1 MSTEKFL
8 WTKPIYL
15 YFLLMEALR
24 TYQFNNSTVK
34 LLFGD
39 MLNSEAQVIVSSDD
53 GWLSMG
59 GGLSRQIHVAGGPTV
74 RADAEKQVPATLGDV
89 VVTSAGALSQRFVF
103 HAVTID
109 CFKQL
114 PSDDEKR
121 KLEIEEYIISHSVE
135 RSLRL
140 LIELGLH
147 SIAFPVIGA
156 GAACIPRPVVARSMA
171 AAFRRVLSATNKTIA
186 VELWFYSGFRG
197 MTQTDAIPFFE
208 HMASEQM
215 LAAMNRRQP
224 IDAGASVPKV
234 DVEVKQATEDV
245 HSHQVF
251 ISYSRADGDEAKR
264 ICGLLNE
271 MGVNYWIDVDGT
283 YSGENY
289 KGVIYDAIM
298 ASKLVVFISSEHSNA
313 SANVAKEIS
322 LADKGGKVIIPVRI
336 DNAPYSP
343 NISYDLC
350 SVDAVELFNDFPTGI
365 DKLRRVVQGRLAI
378 SSRPHANGG
387 NSKG

>member
-1 MSTEKFL
+1 M
-8 WTKPIYL
+8 
-15 YFLLMEALR
+15 
-24 TYQFNNSTVK
+24 
-34 LLFGD
+34 
-39 MLNSEAQVIVSSDD
+39 
-53 GWLSMG
+53 
-59 GGLSRQIHVAGGPTV
+59 

-156 GAACIPRPVVARSMA
+156 GAACYPACGGSLHG
-171 AAFRRVLSATNKTIA
+171 AAFRRVLSATNKTID

-224 IDAGASVPKV
+224 TDAEASAPMA

-298 ASKLVVFISSEHSNA
+298 ASKLVVFISSKHSNA